1 MPTNNNNDKKSL
13 LEFAQKKFK
22 TTEYDKLAMQGK
34 VKPTENT
41 SSSANNN
48 KKDWYLLIYN
58 K

>member
-41 SSSANNN
+41 SSNANNN
-48 KKDWYLLIYN
+48 KKD
-58 K
+58 